1 MSAVH
6 LDLPSIATH
15 PARIKPRIQREAQS
29 PPWIEHL
36 QLDDGR
42 RLLLRPIHPADA
54 EPIRQAFMLL
64 SPEEVRLRFLHP
76 MKEISHALVNRLT
89 RIDPESEFA
98 LVVAEPLPPG
108 EALVGC
114 VGRLSIDKGTRKAE
128 FAILVS
134 HFLIGKGLGR
144 LLMNQLIA
152 WGKAR
157 GLSEIYG
164 DVLDENSAML
174 SLAASLGFKREMLP
188 DDPGIV
194 RVRLALEQPA
204 G

>member
-1 MSAVH
+1 M
-6 LDLPSIATH
+6 
-15 PARIKPRIQREAQS
+15 
-29 PPWIEHL
+29 
-36 QLDDGR
+36 
-42 RLLLRPIHPADA
+42 
-54 EPIRQAFMLL
+54 
-64 SPEEVRLRFLHP
+64 RFLHP
-76 MKEISHALVNRLT
+76 MKEISSELVKRLT
-89 RIDPESEFA
+89 RIEPENEFA
-98 LVVAEPLPPG
+98 LVIAEPLPPG

-114 VGRLSIDKGTRKAE
+114 VGRLSIDKGTDRAE
-128 FAILVS
+128 FAVLVS

-152 WGKAR
+152 WGRAR

-194 RVRLALEQPA
+194 RVRLKLKS
-204 G
+204 

>member
-6 LDLPSIATH
+6 TDLP
-15 PARIKPRIQREAQS
+15 PVERLKPRILREAQ
-29 PPWIEHL
+29 PAPWVERL

-42 RLLLRPIHPADA
+42 RLLLRPIDPRDA
-54 EPIRQAFMLL
+54 ELIRQAFMLL
-64 SPEEVRLRFLHP
+64 SPEEVRMRFLHP
-76 MKEISHALVNRLT
+76 MKEISHDLVNRLT

-98 LVVAEPLPPG
+98 LVVAELLPPG

-114 VGRLSIDKGTRKAE
+114 VGRLSIEQSAHRAE
-128 FAILVS
+128 FAVLVS
-134 HFLIGKGLGR
+134 RFLVGKGLGR
-144 LLMNQLIA
+144 LLMNQLIS
-152 WGKAR
+152 WGQAR

-194 RVRLALEQPA
+194 RVRLSLEQPA
-204 G
+204 S

>member
-1 MSAVH
+1 MSAAQP
-6 LDLPSIATH
+6 DFS
-15 PARIKPRIQREAQS
+15 PANAARSPIRKPRVRREPTS
-29 PPWIEHL
+29 EPWTEHL
-36 QLDDGR
+36 YLDDGR
-42 RLLLRPIHPADA
+42 HLLLRPIDPRDA

-76 MKEISHALVNRLT
+76 MKEMSRDLVTRLT

-98 LVVAEPLPPG
+98 LVMAEPLVPG

-114 VGRLSIDKGTRKAE
+114 VGRLSIDPATNKAE

-134 HFLIGKGLGR
+134 RFLINKGLGR
-144 LLMNQLIA
+144 LLMSQLIA
-152 WGKAR
+152 WGKAH

-174 SLAASLGFKREMLP
+174 ALAESLGFTREMLP

-194 RVRLALEQPA
+194 RVRLKL
-204 G
+204 

>member
-6 LDLPSIATH
+6 LDHLAT
-15 PARIKPRIQREAQS
+15 ARTKPRVRRERQLA
-29 PPWIEHL
+29 PWTERL
-36 QLDDGR
+36 LLDDGR
-42 RLLLRPIHPADA
+42 QLLLRPIQPADA
-54 EPIRQAFMLL
+54 EPIRHAFRLL
-64 SPEEVRLRFLHP
+64 SPEEVRMRFLHP
-76 MKEISHALVNRLT
+76 MKEISSELVKRLT
-89 RIDPESEFA
+89 RIEPENEFA
-98 LVVAEPLPPG
+98 LVIAEPLPPG

-114 VGRLSIDKGTRKAE
+114 VGRLSIDKGTDRAE
-128 FAILVS
+128 FAVLVS

-152 WGKAR
+152 WGRAR

-194 RVRLALEQPA
+194 RVRLKLKS
-204 G
+204 